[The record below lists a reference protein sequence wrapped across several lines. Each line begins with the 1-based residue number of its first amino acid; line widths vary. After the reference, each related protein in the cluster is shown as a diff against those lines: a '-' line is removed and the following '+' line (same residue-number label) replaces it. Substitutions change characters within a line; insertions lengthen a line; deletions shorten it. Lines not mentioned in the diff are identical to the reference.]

1 MRAQRAKSAFLV
13 CAGAALAVATVSAPV
28 SASSAPQAQT
38 QTQAQTQAQTRTQ
51 AQAQTRPGAAVVDCT
66 EKPQVRPGTFMLACG
81 DGNNVL
87 TSLRWSR
94 WQPQSAEAEGRD
106 MVNDCRP
113 YCAAGHFHS
122 YRVHVRL
129 DEPQRRPGH
138 PGQWHYT
145 RITLTYPADRP
156 ADTPRVVTTRLWN

>member
-1 MRAQRAKSAFLV
+1 MRAQRAKTTFLACV
-13 CAGAALAVATVSAPV
+13 GAAVAAATVSAPV
-28 SASSAPQAQT
+28 SASSAP
-38 QTQAQTQAQTRTQ
+38 R
-51 AQAQTRPGAAVVDCT
+51 TRPGTAVVDCT

-94 WQPQSAEAEGRD
+94 WQPRVAEAEGRD

-113 YCAAGHFHS
+113 YCAAGHFHG

-129 DEPQRRPGH
+129 DQPQRRPGH

-156 ADTPRVVTTRLWN
+156 AATPSVVTSRLWN

>member
-1 MRAQRAKSAFLV
+1 MRAQRAKTTILV
-13 CAGAALAVATVSAPV
+13 CAGAALAAAGVSAPV
-28 SASSAPQAQT
+28 SASSAP
-38 QTQAQTQAQTRTQ
+38 R
-51 AQAQTRPGAAVVDCT
+51 TRPGAAVVDCA
-66 EKPQVRPGTFMLACG
+66 ENPQVRPGTFMLACG

-94 WQPQSAEAEGRD
+94 WQPQSAVAEGRD

-122 YRVHVRL
+122 YRVRVRL
-129 DEPQRRPGH
+129 DEPQHRPGH